1 MSSALETLI
10 DNARHNEVVLSKL
23 QAIEMRLIAVAD
35 FASLLD
41 TLLLALPEAFGL
53 EDVALFLLDPHQDTQ
68 TLLTALAVPIEQ
80 WHGLHFSTQ
89 EATWLPCFTTPPSPL
104 LRALPEDPLHALFGE
119 AEVAS
124 VALLPLSRHAGLIGC
139 LALGSRDATRFTA
152 DLSTEFLARLAA
164 IAGVCIENVI
174 NSERLKYIGLTDPLT
189 GIHNRRYFDLRLA
202 DEVNRIQRYGG
213 YIACLFIDIDH
224 FKNINDT
231 WGHPI
236 GDVVLKAVA
245 GRIKNMLRLTDT
257 LARYGGEE
265 FVVLLEQADAA
276 QAFVV
281 AERIREAVRQPAIPL
296 DNGALIPITVSIG
309 ISSFVPRP
317 QDDGAAVS
325 AQRLLHEAD
334 TALYRAKTTGR
345 NRVVAFTTEAAADP
359 AASPSPEATS

>member
-1 MSSALETLI
+1 
-10 DNARHNEVVLSKL
+10 
-23 QAIEMRLIAVAD
+23 
-35 FASLLD
+35 
-41 TLLLALPEAFGL
+41 
-53 EDVALFLLDPHQDTQ
+53 
-68 TLLTALAVPIEQ
+68 
-80 WHGLHFSTQ
+80 
-89 EATWLPCFTTPPSPL
+89 
-104 LRALPEDPLHALFGE
+104 
-119 AEVAS
+119 
-124 VALLPLSRHAGLIGC
+124 
-139 LALGSRDATRFTA
+139 
-152 DLSTEFLARLAA
+152 
-164 IAGVCIENVI
+164 
-174 NSERLKYIGLTDPLT
+174 
-189 GIHNRRYFDLRLA
+189 
-202 DEVNRIQRYGG
+202 
-213 YIACLFIDIDH
+213 
-224 FKNINDT
+224 
-231 WGHPI
+231 
-236 GDVVLKAVA
+236 VVLKAVA

>member
-35 FASLLD
+35 FAGLLD
-41 TLLLALPEAFGL
+41 TLLLDLPEAFGL

-68 TLLTALAVPIEQ
+68 TLLTALAVPVAQ
-80 WHGLHFSTQ
+80 WQGLHFSTQ
-89 EATWLPCFTTPPSPL
+89 DAVWLSCFGTPPSPL

-139 LALGSRDATRFTA
+139 LALGSGDATRFTA
-152 DLSTEFLARLAA
+152 DLSTDFLARLAA

-213 YIACLFIDIDH
+213 HIACLFIDIDH

-245 GRIKNMLRLTDT
+245 ERIKNMLRLTDT

-317 QDDGAAVS
+317 QDDGAAVA

-345 NRVVAFTTEAAADP
+345 NRVVAFTTEPDP
-359 AASPSPEATS
+359 AASAPPEAAP

>member
-89 EATWLPCFTTPPSPL
+89 EAAWLPCFTTPPSPL

-152 DLSTEFLARLAA
+152 E
-164 IAGVCIENVI
+164 
-174 NSERLKYIGLTDPLT
+174 IG
-189 GIHNRRYFDLRLA
+189 
-202 DEVNRIQRYGG
+202 
-213 YIACLFIDIDH
+213 
-224 FKNINDT
+224 
-231 WGHPI
+231 
-236 GDVVLKAVA
+236 
-245 GRIKNMLRLTDT
+245 
-257 LARYGGEE
+257 
-265 FVVLLEQADAA
+265 
-276 QAFVV
+276 
-281 AERIREAVRQPAIPL
+281 
-296 DNGALIPITVSIG
+296 
-309 ISSFVPRP
+309 
-317 QDDGAAVS
+317 
-325 AQRLLHEAD
+325 
-334 TALYRAKTTGR
+334 RAH
-345 NRVVAFTTEAAADP
+345 V
-359 AASPSPEATS
+359 